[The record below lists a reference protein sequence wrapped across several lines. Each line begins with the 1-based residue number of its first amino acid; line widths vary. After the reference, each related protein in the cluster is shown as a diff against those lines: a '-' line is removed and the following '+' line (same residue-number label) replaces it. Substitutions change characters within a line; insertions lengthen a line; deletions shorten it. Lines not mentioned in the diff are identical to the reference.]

1 MCCNSKRPGLLLS
14 WLQLLPTSIAIE
26 YMYIKIL
33 NLYQNPHIK
42 HTISCDSNLQTVDY
56 SATSRLGKKSCSRL
70 KSSCI
75 HRSDHPT
82 STCYRLCCCPQW
94 LCSRCIRWCQCRANI
109 CSSSIIIVSTIGPPA
124 MSRWQRWPNIA
135 AVRATAFSTKS
146 TYRRVASIWLEL
158 VSWIFKL
165 LLGFLY
171 GCHLTG
177 HNFVSDNI
185 SIYVFMIFI
194 IINAKHSKHTSNLW
208 IMCIWGVCHA
218 RSMSCTLGFMMSVV
232 GNHVLLCATRFA

>member
-1 MCCNSKRPGLLLS
+1 
-14 WLQLLPTSIAIE
+14 
-26 YMYIKIL
+26 MYIKIL
-33 NLYQNPHIK
+33 NLYQNRHKK

-56 SATSRLGKKSCSRL
+56 SAISRLGNKSCSRL

-94 LCSRCIRWCQCRANI
+94 LYSRCIRWCQCRANI
-109 CSSSIIIVSTIGPPA
+109 YSSSIIIVSTIGPPA
-124 MSRWQRWPNIA
+124 MSRWQGWPNIA

-146 TYRRVASIWLEL
+146 TCRRVASIWLAL

-165 LLGFLY
+165 LLGFVY

-177 HNFVSDNI
+177 HLC
-185 SIYVFMIFI
+185 IYDIYYYTRKTFQTHVQFMNNVHLKSLSRPVHVMYAGVYDVGGWKSRF
-194 IINAKHSKHTSNLW
+194 
-208 IMCIWGVCHA
+208 IMCNTIRVGECVRVCIYK
-218 RSMSCTLGFMMSVV
+218 VV
-232 GNHVLLCATRFA
+232 NKN